1 MGVMIVGGGVGLV
14 PVLMDLVQT
23 PDETREKI
31 MAATIR
37 STLGLTVY

>member
-23 PDETREKI
+23 PDETREMIK
-31 MAATIR
+31 
-37 STLGLTVY
+37 SWLLQYGQHLV